1 MPKTIDYY
9 MTPVSPWAYLGH
21 ERLTALAAIH
31 GAHVNIKPVDYGRIF
46 PATGGLPL
54 AQRAPARVAYRALE
68 LTRWKEF
75 LALPLNPAPRHFPVS
90 DEAAALLVIAADQR
104 DLGAM
109 ALAGALGRACWVQE
123 RDVADPATLIQIANE
138 QGRKGSEL
146 FAASQLPETEALYD
160 RYTQE
165 ALEIGVFGAP
175 TYVYRGE
182 VFWGQDR
189 LDFLDRALARP

>member
-9 MTPVSPWAYLGH
+9 MTPASPWAYLGH

-31 GAHVNIKPVDYGRIF
+31 GAHVTIKPVDYGRIF

-68 LTRWKEF
+68 LARWKEF

-90 DEAAALLVIAADQR
+90 GDPAALLVIAADQR

-109 ALAGALGRACWVQE
+109 ALAGSLGRACWVQE